1 MDHEVPS
8 SAPGAAPGSHRV
20 ASLDVLR
27 GVVMLLMALDHVRVY
42 SGVPAGGPTWG
53 VFLTRWVTHF
63 CAPVFVFLAGTA
75 AYLHGRRLA
84 DRAALAR
91 YLVSRGLLLVLL
103 ELTLVRLTWT
113 FNAEVG
119 QLLAGV
125 IWVIGWC
132 LALLALAVRL
142 PQAAIGAIGVAI
154 VVGHN
159 AVDRWLPALGPA
171 AYASRWSGLWQV
183 LYLGGPIEL
192 AKDGPQ
198 LFVLYSIVPWIGVM
212 LAGYA
217 FGSVIELD
225 PARRRRIC
233 LRLGGAMIG
242 AFLVLRGLD
251 AYGDPR
257 PWRVGPAAAASR
269 AGAPAKQPPPA
280 ALRFLGTTK
289 YPASLLFLLMT
300 LGPAV
305 AAIPL
310 LEKASASNAAARQL
324 AVVGRV
330 PLFYYVL
337 HIPLIHAAACLVSL
351 VRSGH
356 VDPWLFANHPAMS
369 PPSPDGYRWSL
380 GLLYGVTFV
389 VIALLIPLCRWRA
402 GAAEERHRSRT
413 SSPVASRT

>member
-1 MDHEVPS
+1 MSEDL
-8 SAPGAAPGSHRV
+8 SAHRSELPGQRRV
-20 ASLDVLR
+20 ASVDILR
-27 GVVMLLMALDHVRVY
+27 GVVMLLMAIDHVRVY

-84 DRAALAR
+84 DRSALAR

-159 AVDRWLPALGPA
+159 AVDRWLPALAPA
-171 AYASRWSGLWQV
+171 AYASRWSGLWQA

-192 AKDGPQ
+192 SKDGRQ

-233 LRLGGAMIG
+233 LRLGGAMLG

-251 AYGDPR
+251 EYGDPR
-257 PWRVGPAAAASR
+257 PWRVGPAATASR
-269 AGAPAKQPPPA
+269 SGAPAKEPPPA
-280 ALRFLGTTK
+280 ALRFLNTTK

-300 LGPAV
+300 LGPAI
-305 AAIPL
+305 AALPL
-310 LEKASASNAAARQL
+310 LEKASARSAVARQL

-351 VRSGH
+351 ARSGR
-356 VDPWLFANHPAMS
+356 VDPWLFGNHPAMS
-369 PPSPDGYRWSL
+369 PPAPDGYRWSL
-380 GLLYGVTFV
+380 GLLYGVTLV
-389 VIALLIPLCRWRA
+389 VIALLVPLCRWRA
-402 GAAEERHRSRT
+402 AAAGERHRSRT
-413 SSPVASRT
+413 SSPDASRT